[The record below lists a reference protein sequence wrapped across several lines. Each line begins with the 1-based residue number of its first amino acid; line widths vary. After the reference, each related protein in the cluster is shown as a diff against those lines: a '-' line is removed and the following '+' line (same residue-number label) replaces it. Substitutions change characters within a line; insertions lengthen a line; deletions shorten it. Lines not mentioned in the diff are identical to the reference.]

1 MVSVTCYQITNGS
14 EERRFL
20 TVGRLESAGPWG
32 SGLVRGGISDLIS
45 AWLNKL
51 TSHAV

>member
-1 MVSVTCYQITNGS
+1 MKQAVSAIQGQRDPASSVPGADPEFHPQILLKT
-14 EERRFL
+14 
-20 TVGRLESAGPWG
+20 P
-32 SGLVRGGISDLIS
+32 DLIS